1 MYTVSTDGVKL
12 LNVRITHKKAPIH
25 TLEKFTFKDI
35 DMAYRMFLTSVEDI
49 RECIILQT
57 CNRVEI
63 FLAVDK
69 IEVEKIFEIWRNITK
84 IRDLSFKPAEIDQDK
99 GAIEH
104 LLRLTSG
111 LESLVVGEDQILG
124 QVKRAFEYSRQN
136 GYVDSFIPIIFDHAI
151 KVGSRIRTNTGL
163 NKGSVSI
170 GSIAVNLAEEY
181 FDDFQKK
188 KVLLI
193 GTGEG
198 ATLVAKS
205 LRKRQVNFD
214 VASRTFERAKSFSS
228 TVGGTPVKFEDA
240 LHNFDNT
247 DIIFVSTTAPYYLI
261 TYDRIFKSSKKNRGM
276 MIFDLSNPRTVDD
289 KIATISGIKLV
300 NIDQIAEIVDR
311 NLKRRHEEIR
321 LAEKMIQNGM
331 QSMDLLFRKIKAE
344 PFVISIF
351 KIVDDVRNRELSK
364 AVRMLGISKGMKE
377 FEVIEQLSYAIVEGI
392 LSTPMNNFR
401 KEIGNTEKNEE
412 VLNIVSRIFNY
423 EPK

>member
-25 TLEKFTFKDI
+25 TLEKFTFKDV

-69 IEVEKIFEIWRNITK
+69 IEVEKIFEIWRNIAK
-84 IRDLSFKPAEIDQDK
+84 IRDLSFKPAEIDEDK

-136 GYVDSFIPIIFDHAI
+136 GYVDSFIPIIFEHAI

-205 LRKRQVNFD
+205 LRKRQVNFN

-240 LHNFDNT
+240 LDKFDNT

-289 KIATISGIKLV
+289 NIATISGIKLV

-344 PFVISIF
+344 PFVVSIF

-364 AVRMLGISKGMKE
+364 AARMLGISKGMKE

>member
-1 MYTVSTDGVKL
+1 MNSVITNEIKL
-12 LNVRITHKKAPIH
+12 LNVRVTHKKAPIH
-25 TLEKFTFKDI
+25 VLEKFTFKDI
-35 DMAYRMFLTSVEDI
+35 AKAHRVFLTSGDI
-49 RECIILQT
+49 RECVILQT
-57 CNRVEI
+57 CNRVEL
-63 FLAVDK
+63 FLALESID
-69 IEVEKIFEIWRNITK
+69 VEKIFDIWKSI
-84 IRDLSFKPAEIDQDK
+84 IGLEGLSFEFAEIDEDK
-99 GAIEH
+99 AAIHH

-136 GYVDSFIPIIFDHAI
+136 CYVDSFIPIIFEHAI

-170 GSIAVNLAEEY
+170 GSMAVNLAEEY
-181 FDDFQKK
+181 FDDFQNM

-205 LRKRQVNFD
+205 LKKRQVNFE
-214 VASRTFERAKSFSS
+214 VASRTFERAKSFCS
-228 TVGGTPVKFEDA
+228 TVGGIPVRFEDA
-240 LHNFDNT
+240 LHNFDKT

-261 TYDRIFKSSKKNRGM
+261 TYDRIFKCRKKNEGM
-276 MIFDLSNPRTVDD
+276 MIFDLSNPRTVDE

-300 NIDQIAEIVDR
+300 NIDQISEIVDR
-311 NLKRRHEEIR
+311 NLKRRYEEIR
-321 LAEKMIQNGM
+321 MAEKMIQSGM

-344 PFVISIF
+344 PFVVSIF
-351 KIVDDVRNRELSK
+351 KIVDEVRNRELSK
-364 AVRMLGISKGMKE
+364 AARMLGIKKGMKE
-377 FEVIEQLSYAIVEGI
+377 FEIMEQLSFSIVEGI

-401 KEIGNTEKNEE
+401 KEFGNTEKNEE

>member
-1 MYTVSTDGVKL
+1 MNSVITDELKL

-25 TLEKFTFKDI
+25 VLEKFTFKDI
-35 DMAYRMFLTSVEDI
+35 GKAYRVFLTSGDI
-49 RECIILQT
+49 RECVILQT
-57 CNRVEI
+57 CNRVEV
-63 FLAVDK
+63 FLALDK
-69 IEVEKIFEIWRNITK
+69 IDVEKIFDIWRDITEMK
-84 IRDLSFKPAEIDQDK
+84 ELPFELAEIDQDK
-99 GAIEH
+99 AAINH

-136 GYVDSFIPIIFDHAI
+136 CYVDSFVPIIFEHAI

-163 NKGSVSI
+163 NKGSTSI
-170 GSIAVNLAEEY
+170 GSMAVNLAEEY
-181 FDDFQKK
+181 FDDFQNK

-205 LRKRQVNFD
+205 LKKRQVNFD
-214 VASRTFERAKSFSS
+214 VASRTYERAKSFCS
-228 TVGGTPVKFEDA
+228 TVSGTPVKFEDA
-240 LHNFDNT
+240 VLNFDKT

-261 TYDRIFKSSKKNRGM
+261 TYDRISNCMKKNEGM

-321 LAEKMIQNGM
+321 LAEKMIQSGM

-344 PFVISIF
+344 PFVVSIF
-351 KIVDDVRNRELSK
+351 KIVDEVRNRELSK
-364 AVRMLGISKGMKE
+364 AARMLGIRKGMKE
-377 FEVIEQLSYAIVEGI
+377 FEIMEQLSYAIVEGI

-401 KEIGNTEKNEE
+401 KEIGSTEKNED

>member
-136 GYVDSFIPIIFDHAI
+136 GYVDSFIPIIFEHAI

-289 KIATISGIKLV
+289 NIATISGIKLV

-344 PFVISIF
+344 PFVVSVF
-351 KIVDDVRNRELSK
+351 KIVNDVRNRELSK
-364 AVRMLGISKGMKE
+364 AARMLGISKGMKE

>member
-1 MYTVSTDGVKL
+1 MNTIVTDELKL

-25 TLEKFTFKDI
+25 VLEKFTFKDI
-35 DMAYRMFLTSVEDI
+35 AKAHRVLLTSGDI
-49 RECIILQT
+49 RECVILQT
-57 CNRVEI
+57 CNRVEL
-63 FLAVDK
+63 FLALERID
-69 IEVEKIFEIWRNITK
+69 VEKIFDTWRGITGLE
-84 IRDLSFKPAEIDQDK
+84 DLSFESAETDEGK
-99 GAIEH
+99 EAIHH

-136 GYVDSFIPIIFDHAI
+136 CYVDSFIPLIFEHAI

-170 GSIAVNLAEEY
+170 GSMAVNLAEEH
-181 FDDFQKK
+181 FDDFQNK

-205 LRKRQVNFD
+205 LKKRQVNFE
-214 VASRTFERAKSFSS
+214 VASRTYERAKSFSS
-228 TVGGTPVKFEDA
+228 TVGGTPIEFEDA
-240 LHNFDNT
+240 LHNLDKT
-247 DIIFVSTTAPYYLI
+247 DVIFVSTTAPYYLI
-261 TYDRIFKSSKKNRGM
+261 TYDRIFNRKNKSDGLM
-276 MIFDLSNPRTVDD
+276 VFDLSNPRTVDD

-321 LAEKMIQNGM
+321 LAEKMIQGGM
-331 QSMDLLFRKIKAE
+331 ESMDLLFRKIKAE
-344 PFVISIF
+344 PFVVSIF
-351 KIVDDVRNRELSK
+351 KIVDEVRNRELSK
-364 AVRMLGISKGMKE
+364 AARMLGIKKGMKE
-377 FEVIEQLSYAIVEGI
+377 FEIMEQLSFAIVEGI

-401 KEIGNTEKNEE
+401 KEIGNTEKNED
-412 VLNIVSRIFNY
+412 VLDIVSRIFNY

>member
-1 MYTVSTDGVKL
+1 MNSVITDELKL

-25 TLEKFTFKDI
+25 VLEKFTFKDI
-35 DMAYRMFLTSVEDI
+35 AKAYRIFLTSGDI
-49 RECIILQT
+49 RECVILQT

-63 FLAVDK
+63 FLALDK
-69 IEVEKIFEIWRNITK
+69 IDVEKIFETWRNITE
-84 IRDLSFKPAEIDQDK
+84 IRDLSFELAEIDQDK
-99 GAIEH
+99 AAINH

-111 LESLVVGEDQILG
+111 LESIVVGEDQILG

-136 GYVDSFIPIIFDHAI
+136 CYVDSFIPIIFDHAI

-163 NKGSVSI
+163 NKGSISI
-170 GSIAVNLAEEY
+170 GSMAVNLAEEY
-181 FDDFQKK
+181 FENFQSKR
-188 KVLLI
+188 VLLI

-205 LRKRQVNFD
+205 LKKRQVNFH
-214 VASRTFERAKSFSS
+214 VASRTFERAKSFCIA
-228 TVGGTPVKFEDA
+228 VGGTPVMFEDA
-240 LHNFDNT
+240 IRNLENT

-261 TYDRIFKSSKKNRGM
+261 TYDRIFNRNKKSAGM

-311 NLKRRHEEIR
+311 NLKRRYEEIR
-321 LAEKMIQNGM
+321 MAEKIIQGGM

-344 PFVISIF
+344 PFVVSIF
-351 KIVDDVRNRELSK
+351 KIVDEVRNRELSK
-364 AVRMLGISKGMKE
+364 AARMLGIKKGMKE
-377 FEVIEQLSYAIVEGI
+377 FEIMEQLSYSIVEGI

-401 KEIGNTEKNEE
+401 KEIGNTEKNED

>member
-1 MYTVSTDGVKL
+1 MYTLSTDGVKL

-181 FDDFQKK
+181 FDDFQNK

-240 LHNFDNT
+240 LDKFDNT

-289 KIATISGIKLV
+289 NIATISGIKLV

-344 PFVISIF
+344 PFVVSVF

-364 AVRMLGISKGMKE
+364 AARMLGISKGMKE

>member
-1 MYTVSTDGVKL
+1 MNTVVTDELKL

-25 TLEKFTFKDI
+25 VLEKFTFKDI
-35 DMAYRMFLTSVEDI
+35 AKAHRVFLTAGNI
-49 RECIILQT
+49 RECVILQT
-57 CNRVEI
+57 CNRVELY
-63 FLAVDK
+63 LALERIDVDK
-69 IEVEKIFEIWRNITK
+69 IFDTWKSITE
-84 IRDLSFKPAEIDQDK
+84 RGLSFESAEIDEGK
-99 GAIEH
+99 EAIHH

-124 QVKRAFEYSRQN
+124 QVKRAFEFSRQN
-136 GYVDSFIPIIFDHAI
+136 CYIDSFIPLIFEHAI

-170 GSIAVNLAEEY
+170 GSMAVNLAEEY
-181 FDDFQKK
+181 FDDFQDK

-198 ATLVAKS
+198 AMLVAKS
-205 LRKRQVNFD
+205 LKKRQVNFE
-214 VASRTFERAKSFSS
+214 VASRTYERAKSFSS
-228 TVGGTPVKFEDA
+228 TVGGTPIEFEQA
-240 LHNFDNT
+240 LHNFDKT

-261 TYDRIFKSSKKNRGM
+261 TYDRIFNSKKKNDGM

-321 LAEKMIQNGM
+321 LAETMIQSGM
-331 QSMDLLFRKIKAE
+331 ESMDLLFRKIKAE
-344 PFVISIF
+344 PFVVSIF
-351 KIVDDVRNRELSK
+351 KIVDEVRNRELSK
-364 AVRMLGISKGMKE
+364 AARMLGIKKGMKE
-377 FEVIEQLSYAIVEGI
+377 FEIMEQLSFAIVEGI

-401 KEIGNTEKNEE
+401 KEIGNTEKNDD

>member
-181 FDDFQKK
+181 FDDFQNK

-289 KIATISGIKLV
+289 NIATISGIKLV

-344 PFVISIF
+344 PFVVSVF

-364 AVRMLGISKGMKE
+364 AARMLGISKGMKE
-377 FEVIEQLSYAIVEGI
+377 FEIIEQLSYAIVEGI

>member
-1 MYTVSTDGVKL
+1 MSSVITDELKL

-25 TLEKFTFKDI
+25 VLEKFTFKDI
-35 DMAYRMFLTSVEDI
+35 AKAYRIFLTSDDI
-49 RECIILQT
+49 RECVILQT

-63 FLAVDK
+63 FLALDK
-69 IEVEKIFEIWRNITK
+69 IDTEKIFETWRNITE
-84 IRDLSFKPAEIDQDK
+84 IRDLSFELAEIDQDK
-99 GAIEH
+99 AAINH

-111 LESLVVGEDQILG
+111 LESLVLGEDQILG

-136 GYVDSFIPIIFDHAI
+136 CYVDSFIPIIFDHAI

-163 NKGSVSI
+163 NKGSISI
-170 GSIAVNLAEEY
+170 GSMAVNLAEEY
-181 FDDFQKK
+181 FDDFQSKN
-188 KVLLI
+188 VLLI

-205 LRKRQVNFD
+205 LKKRQVNFD
-214 VASRTFERAKSFSS
+214 VASRTFERAKSFCIA
-228 TVGGTPVKFEDA
+228 VGGTPVMFEDA
-240 LHNFDNT
+240 IRNLENT

-261 TYDRIFKSSKKNRGM
+261 TYDRIFNRNKKSAGM

-289 KIATISGIKLV
+289 NIATIPGIKLV

-311 NLKRRHEEIR
+311 NLKRRQEEIR
-321 LAEKMIQNGM
+321 MAEKMIQGGM

-344 PFVISIF
+344 PFVVSIF
-351 KIVDDVRNRELSK
+351 KIVDEVRNRELSK
-364 AVRMLGISKGMKE
+364 AVRMLGIKKGMKE
-377 FEVIEQLSYAIVEGI
+377 FEIMEQLSYAIVEGI

-401 KEIGNTEKNEE
+401 KEIGNTEKNED

-423 EPK
+423 EPQ

>member
-181 FDDFQKK
+181 FDDFQNK

-205 LRKRQVNFD
+205 LRKRQVSFD

-289 KIATISGIKLV
+289 NIATISGIKLV

-344 PFVISIF
+344 PFVVSVF

-364 AVRMLGISKGMKE
+364 AARMLGISKGMKE

>member
-136 GYVDSFIPIIFDHAI
+136 GYVDSFIPIIFEHAI

-181 FDDFQKK
+181 FDDFQNK

-289 KIATISGIKLV
+289 NIATISGIKLV

-344 PFVISIF
+344 PFVVSIF

-364 AVRMLGISKGMKE
+364 AARMLGISKGMKE

>member
-1 MYTVSTDGVKL
+1 MA
-12 LNVRITHKKAPIH
+12 KAH
-25 TLEKFTFKDI
+25 
-35 DMAYRMFLTSVEDI
+35 RVFLTSGDI
-49 RECIILQT
+49 RECVILQT
-57 CNRVEI
+57 CNRVEL
-63 FLAVDK
+63 FLALERID
-69 IEVEKIFEIWRNITK
+69 VEKIFDTWRGITEIE
-84 IRDLSFKPAEIDQDK
+84 DLSFDSAETDEGK
-99 GAIEH
+99 EAIHH
-104 LLRLTSG
+104 LLRVTAG

-136 GYVDSFIPIIFDHAI
+136 CYVDSFIPLIFEHAI

-170 GSIAVNLAEEY
+170 GSMAVNLAEEH
-181 FDDFQKK
+181 FDDFQNK

-205 LRKRQVNFD
+205 LKKRQVNFE
-214 VASRTFERAKSFSS
+214 VASRTYERAKSFSS
-228 TVGGTPVKFEDA
+228 TVGGTPIEFEDA
-240 LHNFDNT
+240 LHNFDKT
-247 DIIFVSTTAPYYLI
+247 DVIFVSTTAPYYLI
-261 TYDRIFKSSKKNRGM
+261 TYDRIFNRKNKSDGM

-321 LAEKMIQNGM
+321 LAEKMIQGGM
-331 QSMDLLFRKIKAE
+331 ESMDLLFRKIKAE
-344 PFVISIF
+344 PFVVSIF
-351 KIVDDVRNRELSK
+351 KIVDEVRNRELSK
-364 AVRMLGISKGMKE
+364 AARMLGIKEGMKE
-377 FEVIEQLSYAIVEGI
+377 FEILEQLSFAIVEGI

-401 KEIGNTEKNEE
+401 KEIGNTEKNED

>member
-1 MYTVSTDGVKL
+1 MNLVITDELKL

-25 TLEKFTFKDI
+25 VLEKFTFKDI
-35 DMAYRMFLTSVEDI
+35 AKAYRTFLTSGDI
-49 RECIILQT
+49 RECVILQT
-57 CNRVEI
+57 CNRVEV
-63 FLAVDK
+63 FLALDK
-69 IEVEKIFEIWRNITK
+69 IDVEKIFDIWRDITEMK
-84 IRDLSFKPAEIDQDK
+84 ELPFELAEIDQDK
-99 GAIEH
+99 AAINH

-136 GYVDSFIPIIFDHAI
+136 CYVDSFVPIIFEHAI
-151 KVGSRIRTNTGL
+151 KVGGRIRTNTGL
-163 NKGSVSI
+163 NKGSLSI
-170 GSIAVNLAEEY
+170 GSMAVNLAEEY
-181 FDDFQKK
+181 FDDFQNK

-205 LRKRQVNFD
+205 LKKRQVNFD
-214 VASRTFERAKSFSS
+214 VASRTYERAKSFCIA
-228 TVGGTPVKFEDA
+228 VGGTPVMFEDA
-240 LHNFDNT
+240 IRNLENT

-261 TYDRIFKSSKKNRGM
+261 THDRIFNRNKKNAGM

-321 LAEKMIQNGM
+321 MAEKMIQGGM

-344 PFVISIF
+344 PFVVSIF
-351 KIVDDVRNRELSK
+351 KIVDEVRNRELSK
-364 AVRMLGISKGMKE
+364 AARKLGIEKGMKE
-377 FEVIEQLSYAIVEGI
+377 FEIMEQLSYAIVEGI

-401 KEIGNTEKNEE
+401 KEIGNTEKNED

-423 EPK
+423 EPQ

>member
-289 KIATISGIKLV
+289 NIATISGIKLV

-344 PFVISIF
+344 PFVVSVF

>member
-1 MYTVSTDGVKL
+1 MNSVITDELRL
-12 LNVRITHKKAPIH
+12 LNVRITYKKAPIH
-25 TLEKFTFKDI
+25 VLEKFTFKDI
-35 DMAYRMFLTSVEDI
+35 GKAYRVFLTSGDI
-49 RECIILQT
+49 RECVILQT
-57 CNRVEI
+57 CNRVEV
-63 FLAVDK
+63 FLALDK
-69 IEVEKIFEIWRNITK
+69 IDVEKIFDIWRDITEMK
-84 IRDLSFKPAEIDQDK
+84 ELPFELAEIDQDK
-99 GAIEH
+99 AAINH

-136 GYVDSFIPIIFDHAI
+136 CYVDSFVPIIFEHAI
-151 KVGSRIRTNTGL
+151 KVGGRIRTNTGL
-163 NKGSVSI
+163 NKGSTSI
-170 GSIAVNLAEEY
+170 GSMAVNLAEEY
-181 FDDFQKK
+181 FDDFQNK

-205 LRKRQVNFD
+205 LKKRQVNFD
-214 VASRTFERAKSFSS
+214 VASRTYERAKSFCS
-228 TVGGTPVKFEDA
+228 TVSGTPVKFEDA
-240 LHNFDNT
+240 VLNFDKT

-261 TYDRIFKSSKKNRGM
+261 TYDRISNCMKKNEGM

-321 LAEKMIQNGM
+321 LAEKMIQSGM

-344 PFVISIF
+344 PFVVSIF
-351 KIVDDVRNRELSK
+351 KIVDEVRNRELSK
-364 AVRMLGISKGMKE
+364 AARMLGIRKGMKE
-377 FEVIEQLSYAIVEGI
+377 FEIMEQLSYAIVEGI

-401 KEIGNTEKNEE
+401 KEIGSTEKNED

>member
-136 GYVDSFIPIIFDHAI
+136 GYVDSFIPIIFEHAI

-181 FDDFQKK
+181 FDDFQNK

-240 LHNFDNT
+240 LHKFDST

-261 TYDRIFKSSKKNRGM
+261 TYDRIFKSSKKNRAM

-289 KIATISGIKLV
+289 NIATISGIKLV

-344 PFVISIF
+344 PFVVSVF

-364 AVRMLGISKGMKE
+364 AARMLGISKGMKE

>member
-136 GYVDSFIPIIFDHAI
+136 GYVDSFIPIIFEHAI

-205 LRKRQVNFD
+205 LRKRQVNFN

-240 LHNFDNT
+240 LDKFDNT

-289 KIATISGIKLV
+289 NIATISGIKLV

-331 QSMDLLFRKIKAE
+331 ESMDLLFRKIKAE
-344 PFVISIF
+344 PFVVSVF

>member
-1 MYTVSTDGVKL
+1 MNSVITDELKL

-25 TLEKFTFKDI
+25 VLEKFTFKDI
-35 DMAYRMFLTSVEDI
+35 GKAYRVFLTSGDI
-49 RECIILQT
+49 RECVILQT
-57 CNRVEI
+57 CNRVEV
-63 FLAVDK
+63 FLALDK
-69 IEVEKIFEIWRNITK
+69 IDVEKIFDIWRDITEMK
-84 IRDLSFKPAEIDQDK
+84 ELPFELAEIDQDK
-99 GAIEH
+99 AAINH

-136 GYVDSFIPIIFDHAI
+136 CYVDSFVPIIFEHAI
-151 KVGSRIRTNTGL
+151 KVGGRIRTNTGL
-163 NKGSVSI
+163 NKGSTSI
-170 GSIAVNLAEEY
+170 GSMAVNLAEEY
-181 FDDFQKK
+181 FDDFQNK

-205 LRKRQVNFD
+205 LKKRQVNFD
-214 VASRTFERAKSFSS
+214 VASRTYERAKSFCS
-228 TVGGTPVKFEDA
+228 TVSGTPVKFEDA
-240 LHNFDNT
+240 VLNFDKT

-261 TYDRIFKSSKKNRGM
+261 TYDRISNCMKKNEGM

-311 NLKRRHEEIR
+311 NLKRRREEIR
-321 LAEKMIQNGM
+321 LADKMIQSGM

-344 PFVISIF
+344 PFVVSIF
-351 KIVDDVRNRELSK
+351 KIVDEVRNRELSK
-364 AVRMLGISKGMKE
+364 AARMLGIRKGMKE
-377 FEVIEQLSYAIVEGI
+377 FEIMEQLSYAIVEGI

-401 KEIGNTEKNEE
+401 KEIGSTEKNED

>member
-1 MYTVSTDGVKL
+1 LNTVVTDELKL

-25 TLEKFTFKDI
+25 VLEKFTFKDI
-35 DMAYRMFLTSVEDI
+35 AKAHRVFLTAGNI
-49 RECIILQT
+49 RECVILQT
-57 CNRVEI
+57 CNRVELY
-63 FLAVDK
+63 LALERIDVDK
-69 IEVEKIFEIWRNITK
+69 IFDTWKSITE
-84 IRDLSFKPAEIDQDK
+84 RGLSFESAEIDEGK
-99 GAIEH
+99 EAIHH

-124 QVKRAFEYSRQN
+124 QVKRAFEFSRQN
-136 GYVDSFIPIIFDHAI
+136 CYIDSFIPLIFEHAI

-170 GSIAVNLAEEY
+170 GSMAVNLAEEY
-181 FDDFQKK
+181 FDDFQDK

-198 ATLVAKS
+198 AMLVAKS
-205 LRKRQVNFD
+205 LKKRQVNFE
-214 VASRTFERAKSFSS
+214 VASRTYERAKSFSS
-228 TVGGTPVKFEDA
+228 TVGGTPIEFEQA
-240 LHNFDNT
+240 LHNFDKT

-261 TYDRIFKSSKKNRGM
+261 TYDRIFNSKKKNDGM

-321 LAEKMIQNGM
+321 LAETMIQSGM
-331 QSMDLLFRKIKAE
+331 ESMDLLFRKIKAE
-344 PFVISIF
+344 PFVVSIF
-351 KIVDDVRNRELSK
+351 KIVDEVRNRELSK
-364 AVRMLGISKGMKE
+364 AARMLGIKKGMKE
-377 FEVIEQLSYAIVEGI
+377 FEIMEQLSFAIVEGI

-401 KEIGNTEKNEE
+401 KEIGNTEKNDD

>member
-1 MYTVSTDGVKL
+1 MNLVITDELKL
-12 LNVRITHKKAPIH
+12 LNVRVTHKKAPIH
-25 TLEKFTFKDI
+25 ILEKFTFKDI
-35 DMAYRMFLTSVEDI
+35 AKAHRVFLTSGDI
-49 RECIILQT
+49 QECVILQT
-57 CNRVEI
+57 CNRVEL
-63 FLAVDK
+63 FLALERIDLDK
-69 IEVEKIFEIWRNITK
+69 IFDTWKSITGLEV
-84 IRDLSFKPAEIDQDK
+84 LSEFAEIDEDK
-99 GAIEH
+99 GAIHH

-136 GYVDSFIPIIFDHAI
+136 CYVDSFIPIIFEHAI

-170 GSIAVNLAEEY
+170 GSMAVNLAEEY
-181 FDDFQKK
+181 FDDFQNK

-205 LRKRQVNFD
+205 LKKRQVNFE
-214 VASRTFERAKSFSS
+214 VASRTYERAKSFSS
-228 TVGGTPVKFEDA
+228 TVGGIPVKFEDA
-240 LHNFDNT
+240 LHNFDKT

-261 TYDRIFKSSKKNRGM
+261 TYDRIFKCRKKNEGM

-289 KIATISGIKLV
+289 KIATLSGIKLV

-311 NLKRRHEEIR
+311 NLKRRHEEVI
-321 LAEKMIQNGM
+321 LAEKMIQSGM
-331 QSMDLLFRKIKAE
+331 HSMDLLFRKIKAE
-344 PFVISIF
+344 PFVVSIF
-351 KIVDDVRNRELSK
+351 KIVDEVRNRELSK
-364 AVRMLGISKGMKE
+364 AASMLGIKKGMKE
-377 FEVIEQLSYAIVEGI
+377 FEIMEQLSFAIVEGI

-401 KEIGNTEKNEE
+401 KEIGSTEKNED

>member
-35 DMAYRMFLTSVEDI
+35 DMAYRMFLTSVEAI

-136 GYVDSFIPIIFDHAI
+136 GYVDSFIPIIFEHAI

-205 LRKRQVNFD
+205 LRKRQVNFN

-240 LHNFDNT
+240 LDKFDNT

-289 KIATISGIKLV
+289 NIATISGIKLV

-344 PFVISIF
+344 PFVVSIF

-364 AVRMLGISKGMKE
+364 AARMLGISKGMKE

>member
-289 KIATISGIKLV
+289 NIATISGIKLV

-331 QSMDLLFRKIKAE
+331 ESMDLLFRKIKAE
-344 PFVISIF
+344 PFVVSVF

-364 AVRMLGISKGMKE
+364 AARMLGISKGMKE

>member
-1 MYTVSTDGVKL
+1 MNLVITDELKL
-12 LNVRITHKKAPIH
+12 LNVRITHKNAPIH
-25 TLEKFTFKDI
+25 ILEKFTFKDI
-35 DMAYRMFLTSVEDI
+35 SKAYGLFLAGGDI
-49 RECIILQT
+49 RECVILQT
-57 CNRVEI
+57 CNRVEL
-63 FLAVDK
+63 FLALEK
-69 IEVEKIFEIWRNITK
+69 IDVEKIFETWRNITEVK
-84 IRDLSFKPAEIDQDK
+84 DLSFEYAEIDQDK
-99 GAIEH
+99 GAIYH
-104 LLRLTSG
+104 LLRLASG

-136 GYVDSFIPIIFDHAI
+136 CYVETFIPIIFEHAI

-163 NKGSVSI
+163 NKGSISI
-170 GSIAVNLAEEY
+170 GSMAVNLAEEY
-181 FDDFQKK
+181 FDDFQSK

-205 LRKRQVNFD
+205 LKKRQVNFD

-228 TVGGTPVKFEDA
+228 TVGGNPVKFEDA

-261 TYDRIFKSSKKNRGM
+261 TFDRIFKCGRKNQGM

-311 NLKRRHEEIR
+311 NLKRRQEEIR
-321 LAEKMIQNGM
+321 MAEKMIQSGM

-344 PFVISIF
+344 PFVVSIF
-351 KIVDDVRNRELSK
+351 KMVDEVRNRELSK
-364 AVRMLGISKGMKE
+364 AARMLGIRKGMKE
-377 FEVIEQLSYAIVEGI
+377 FEIMEQLSYAIVEGI

-401 KEIGNTEKNEE
+401 KEIGNTEKNED

>member
-136 GYVDSFIPIIFDHAI
+136 GYVDSFIPIIFEHAI

-181 FDDFQKK
+181 FDDFQNK

-289 KIATISGIKLV
+289 NIATISGIKLV

-344 PFVISIF
+344 PFVVSVF

-364 AVRMLGISKGMKE
+364 AARMLGISKGMKE

>member
-1 MYTVSTDGVKL
+1 MNTVVTDELKL

-25 TLEKFTFKDI
+25 VLEKFTFKDI
-35 DMAYRMFLTSVEDI
+35 AKAHRVFLTAGNI
-49 RECIILQT
+49 RECVILQT
-57 CNRVEI
+57 CNRVELY
-63 FLAVDK
+63 LALERIDVDK
-69 IEVEKIFEIWRNITK
+69 IFDTWKSITE
-84 IRDLSFKPAEIDQDK
+84 RGLSFESAEIDEGK
-99 GAIEH
+99 EAIHH

-124 QVKRAFEYSRQN
+124 QVKRAFEFTRQN
-136 GYVDSFIPIIFDHAI
+136 CYIDSFIPLIFEHAI

-170 GSIAVNLAEEY
+170 GSMAVNLAEEY
-181 FDDFQKK
+181 FDDFQDK

-198 ATLVAKS
+198 AMLVAKS
-205 LRKRQVNFD
+205 LKKRQVNFE
-214 VASRTFERAKSFSS
+214 VASRTYERAKSFSS
-228 TVGGTPVKFEDA
+228 TVGGTPIEFEQA
-240 LHNFDNT
+240 LHNFDKT

-261 TYDRIFKSSKKNRGM
+261 TYDRIFNSKKKNDGM

-321 LAEKMIQNGM
+321 LAETMIQSGM
-331 QSMDLLFRKIKAE
+331 ESMDLLFRKIKAE
-344 PFVISIF
+344 PFVVSIF
-351 KIVDDVRNRELSK
+351 KIVDEVRNRELSK
-364 AVRMLGISKGMKE
+364 AARMLGIKKGMKE
-377 FEVIEQLSYAIVEGI
+377 FEIMEQLSFAIVEGI

-401 KEIGNTEKNEE
+401 KEIGNTEKNDD

>member
-1 MYTVSTDGVKL
+1 MNSVNTDDLKL

-25 TLEKFTFKDI
+25 ILEKFTFKDI
-35 DMAYRMFLTSVEDI
+35 GKAHRTFLTSGDV
-49 RECIILQT
+49 RECVILQT

-63 FLAVDK
+63 FIALEK
-69 IEVEKIFEIWRNITK
+69 IDVERIFEIWRNITD
-84 IRDLSFKPAEIDQDK
+84 IRDLSFELAEIDQDK
-99 GAIEH
+99 GAISH

-136 GYVDSFIPIIFDHAI
+136 CYVDSFIPIIFEHAI

-163 NKGSVSI
+163 NKGSISI
-170 GSIAVNLAEEY
+170 GSMAVNLAEEY
-181 FDDFQKK
+181 FDDFQNK

-205 LRKRQVNFD
+205 LKKRQVNFD
-214 VASRTFERAKSFSS
+214 VASRTVERAKSFSS
-228 TVGGTPVKFEDA
+228 AVGGTPVSFEDA
-240 LHNFDNT
+240 LHNFENT
-247 DIIFVSTTAPYYLI
+247 DIIFVSTSAPYYLI
-261 TYDRIFKSSKKNRGM
+261 TYDRILKCSKKNEGM
-276 MIFDLSNPRTVDD
+276 MIFDLSNPRTVED

-321 LAEKMIQNGM
+321 MAEKMIQSGM

-344 PFVISIF
+344 PFVVSIF
-351 KIVDDVRNRELSK
+351 KIVDEVRNRELSK
-364 AVRMLGISKGMKE
+364 AARMLGIKKGMKE
-377 FEVIEQLSYAIVEGI
+377 FEIMEQLSYAIVEGI

-401 KEIGNTEKNEE
+401 KEIGNTEKNED

>member
-1 MYTVSTDGVKL
+1 MNSVITDELKL

-25 TLEKFTFKDI
+25 VLEKFTFKDI
-35 DMAYRMFLTSVEDI
+35 AKAYRIFLTSGDI
-49 RECIILQT
+49 RECVILQT

-63 FLAVDK
+63 FLALDK
-69 IEVEKIFEIWRNITK
+69 IDVEKIFETWRNITE
-84 IRDLSFKPAEIDQDK
+84 IRDLSFELAEIDQDK
-99 GAIEH
+99 AAINH

-111 LESLVVGEDQILG
+111 LESIVVGEDQILG

-136 GYVDSFIPIIFDHAI
+136 CYVDSFIPIIFDHAI

-163 NKGSVSI
+163 NKGSISI
-170 GSIAVNLAEEY
+170 GSMAVNLAEEY
-181 FDDFQKK
+181 FENFQSKR
-188 KVLLI
+188 VLLI

-205 LRKRQVNFD
+205 LKKRQVNFH
-214 VASRTFERAKSFSS
+214 VASRTFERAKSFCIA
-228 TVGGTPVKFEDA
+228 VGGTPVMFEDA
-240 LHNFDNT
+240 IRNLENT

-261 TYDRIFKSSKKNRGM
+261 TYDRIFNRNKKSAGM

-321 LAEKMIQNGM
+321 MAEKMIQGGM

-344 PFVISIF
+344 PFVVSIF
-351 KIVDDVRNRELSK
+351 KIVDEVRNRELSK
-364 AVRMLGISKGMKE
+364 AARMLGIKKGMKE
-377 FEVIEQLSYAIVEGI
+377 FEIMEQLSYSIVEGI

-401 KEIGNTEKNEE
+401 KEIGNTEKNED

>member
-1 MYTVSTDGVKL
+1 MYKLSTDGIKL

-35 DMAYRMFLTSVEDI
+35 DMAHRKFLTSADI
-49 RECIILQT
+49 RECLILQT

-69 IEVEKIFEIWRNITK
+69 IEVENIFQIWRDITG
-84 IRDLSFKPAEIDQDK
+84 IIDLSFKPAEFDHDK
-99 GAIEH
+99 GAIKH

-136 GYVDSFIPIIFDHAI
+136 CYVDSFIPIIFEHAI

-181 FDDFQKK
+181 FDDFENK

-205 LRKRQVNFD
+205 LRKRQVNFE

-240 LHNFDNT
+240 LHKFDNT

-261 TYDRIFKSSKKNRGM
+261 TYDRIFKSSERNRGM

-344 PFVISIF
+344 PFVVSIF

-364 AVRMLGISKGMKE
+364 AARMLGINKGMKE
-377 FEVIEQLSYAIVEGI
+377 FEIIEQLSYAIVEGI

-401 KEIGNTEKNEE
+401 REIGNTEKNEE

>member
-1 MYTVSTDGVKL
+1 MA
-12 LNVRITHKKAPIH
+12 KAH
-25 TLEKFTFKDI
+25 
-35 DMAYRMFLTSVEDI
+35 RVFLTSGDI
-49 RECIILQT
+49 RECVILQT
-57 CNRVEI
+57 CNRVEL
-63 FLAVDK
+63 FLALERID
-69 IEVEKIFEIWRNITK
+69 VEKIFDTWRGITELE
-84 IRDLSFKPAEIDQDK
+84 DLSFDSAETDEGK
-99 GAIEH
+99 EAIHH

-136 GYVDSFIPIIFDHAI
+136 CYVDSFIPLIFEHAI

-170 GSIAVNLAEEY
+170 GSMAVNLAEEH
-181 FDDFQKK
+181 FDDFQNK

-205 LRKRQVNFD
+205 LKKRQVNFE
-214 VASRTFERAKSFSS
+214 VASRTYERAKSFSS
-228 TVGGTPVKFEDA
+228 TVGGTPIEFEDA
-240 LHNFDNT
+240 LHNFDKT
-247 DIIFVSTTAPYYLI
+247 DVIFVSTTAPYYLI
-261 TYDRIFKSSKKNRGM
+261 TYDRIFNRKNKSDGM

-321 LAEKMIQNGM
+321 LAEKMIQGGM
-331 QSMDLLFRKIKAE
+331 ESMDLLFRKIKAE
-344 PFVISIF
+344 PFVVSIF
-351 KIVDDVRNRELSK
+351 KIVDEVRNRELSK
-364 AVRMLGISKGMKE
+364 AARMLGIKEGMKE
-377 FEVIEQLSYAIVEGI
+377 FEILEQLSFAIVEGI

-401 KEIGNTEKNEE
+401 KEIGNTEKNED

>member
-1 MYTVSTDGVKL
+1 MYTLSTDGVKL

-35 DMAYRMFLTSVEDI
+35 DIAHKMFLTSADI
-49 RECIILQT
+49 RECLILQT

-69 IEVEKIFEIWRNITK
+69 IEVENIFQIWRDITG
-84 IRDLSFKPAEIDQDK
+84 IRDLSFRPAEFDQDK
-99 GAIEH
+99 GAIKH

-136 GYVDSFIPIIFDHAI
+136 CYVDSFIPIIFEHAI

-181 FDDFQKK
+181 FDDFQNK

-214 VASRTFERAKSFSS
+214 VASRTFDRAQSFSS

-240 LHNFDNT
+240 LHKFDNI
-247 DIIFVSTTAPYYLI
+247 DIIFVSTTAPYFLI

-331 QSMDLLFRKIKAE
+331 ESMDLLFRKIKAE
-344 PFVISIF
+344 PFVVSIF

-364 AVRMLGISKGMKE
+364 AARMLGINKGMKE
-377 FEVIEQLSYAIVEGI
+377 FEIIEQLSYAIVEGI

-401 KEIGNTEKNEE
+401 REIGNTEKNEE

>member
-289 KIATISGIKLV
+289 NIATISCIKLV

-344 PFVISIF
+344 PFVVSVF

-364 AVRMLGISKGMKE
+364 AARMLGISKGMKE

>member
-181 FDDFQKK
+181 FDDFQNK

-289 KIATISGIKLV
+289 NIATISGIKLV

-344 PFVISIF
+344 PFVVSVF

-364 AVRMLGISKGMKE
+364 AARMLGISKGMKE

>member
-35 DMAYRMFLTSVEDI
+35 DMAYRMFLTSVEAI

-289 KIATISGIKLV
+289 NIATISGIKLV

-344 PFVISIF
+344 PFVVSVF

-364 AVRMLGISKGMKE
+364 AARMLGISKGMKE

>member
-289 KIATISGIKLV
+289 NIATISGIKLV

-344 PFVISIF
+344 PFVVSIF
-351 KIVDDVRNRELSK
+351 KIVDNVRNRELSK
-364 AVRMLGISKGMKE
+364 AARMLGISKGMKE